1 MSDATNPKHYRQGG
15 IQPIDF
21 IEANNLG
28 FNAGNV
34 IKYVTRA
41 KFKNGAEDIRKA
53 QWYLARHLKEIEA
66 AEAKAFEMPA
76 GYGPP
81 IVNQTIK
88 KPNK

>member
-15 IQPIDF
+15 IQPIDY

-66 AEAKAFEMPA
+66 AEAAALEIPTGLSKRN
-76 GYGPP
+76 GDS
-81 IVNQTIK
+81 Q
-88 KPNK
+88 